1 MKPRLKMVKAN
12 KVLYS
17 FIFLIHPIL
26 NTMASESPKEN
37 PSNVGNTSKDLK
49 MKNQEGFIFI
59 YISHTQI
66 AIRFLI
72 HKML

>member
-1 MKPRLKMVKAN
+1 MVKAN

-17 FIFLIHPIL
+17 FIFLIHPL
-26 NTMASESPKEN
+26 NTMASENPKEN

-59 YISHTQI
+59 FISHTQN

-72 HKML
+72 HKMLLRTKKG